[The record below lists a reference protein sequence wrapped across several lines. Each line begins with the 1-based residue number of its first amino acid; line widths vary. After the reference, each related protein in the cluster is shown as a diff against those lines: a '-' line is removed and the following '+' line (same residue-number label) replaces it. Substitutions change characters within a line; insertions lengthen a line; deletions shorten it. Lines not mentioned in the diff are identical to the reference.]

1 MIENNTYVYVKEGK
15 HITMTGYIN
24 YIRKTYGVYI
34 DFDIIEDP
42 CMSPDYM
49 TVKITASTS
58 KYGGKEVNYKFQ
70 TTSITESYLKK
81 KIMEVVGLLNDTVFI
96 DSNYFTPPGNSFSG
110 IVTASKISSFSFH
123 MDYRHQIKKVIF
135 NNPATIIFWEDGSK
149 TVVKCQP
156 DDKYDKMTG
165 FAMACTKYMFGNEGN
180 YYEVFKKWVVEE
192 E

>member
-1 MIENNTYVYVKEGK
+1 MKD
-15 HITMTGYIN
+15 YIN
-24 YIRKTYGVYI
+24 YIKKEYGVYI
-34 DFDIIEDP
+34 DLDIIEDP
-42 CMSPDYM
+42 CTLPDYM
-49 TVKITASTS
+49 TVKITASFS
-58 KYGGKEVNYKFQ
+58 KYGGGKEVNYKFQ
-70 TTSITESYLKK
+70 TTIITESYLKK

-96 DSNYFTPPGNSFSG
+96 DSNYFTPPENSFSG
-110 IVTASKISSFSFH
+110 IVTANKISSVSFQ

-135 NNPATIIFWEDGSK
+135 NDPATIIFWEDGSK